1 MSTAI
6 KLKKSGI
13 PGRVPNN
20 TSLDYGEVA
29 LNYADGI
36 IYFKDTS
43 NTIRS
48 ISGNSI
54 GVDSAAVTNLI
65 DSDYIQSRVTKS
77 FINNLDVNA
86 GTLDGFDGTYFLNYN
101 NFFNTPFIADSAFV
115 SGIASQTT
123 SPADSASIRNVVDS
137 AFING
142 IVNQGYV
149 ATIVDEEYIALRIG
163 DFANNFGTAA
173 VVGALSIDA
182 NTGGDTLTFAAG
194 DGVNITTNIASKKI
208 TISAIAG
215 QGLDFGSILG
225 PVGFSLDMG
234 AI

>member
-1 MSTAI
+1 M
-6 KLKKSGI
+6 
-13 PGRVPNN
+13 
-20 TSLDYGEVA
+20 
-29 LNYADGI
+29 
-36 IYFKDTS
+36 IYFLGPGQKKHLS
-43 NTIRS
+43 TIAGPQALIVEQRLRYNPL
-48 ISGNSI
+48 NS
-54 GVDSAAVTNLI
+54 
-65 DSDYIQSRVTKS
+65 
-77 FINNLDVNA
+77 
-86 GTLDGFDGTYFLNYN
+86 
-101 NFFNTPFIADSAFV
+101 
-115 SGIASQTT
+115 
-123 SPADSASIRNVVDS
+123 
-137 AFING
+137 

-149 ATIVDEEYIALRIG
+149 ATIVDSQYIALRVG

-194 DGVNITTNIASKKI
+194 DGVNITTNVASKKI